1 MGAPH
6 GHRLHFHAHSP
17 VHALSAHTK
26 LIALLAY
33 AVLVVATPAQWW
45 WMFAVWAVAILSVI
59 AVSKVPVSYLA
70 PRMLVEAPF
79 VVFAL
84 VVPFVATGPRVQIL
98 GMSLSQAG
106 LTSAA
111 ILLTKGTLGVLASLT
126 LAATTEPHDLIA
138 GLRRLRFPKA
148 LVDVIANMLRY
159 LDVVTTELTRMRVAL
174 TSRGFTAR
182 NPRHWAVIAR
192 SLGALFVRAYERGER
207 VHLAMLS
214 RGAQ

>member
-1 MGAPH
+1 MASKIRASMKNTTRP
-6 GHRLHFHAHSP
+6 LLLA
-17 VHALSAHTK
+17 VACALSWGT
-26 LIALLAY
+26 ALAEKADRNKPMNIEADALRY
-33 AVLVVATPAQWW
+33 DDLKQVSVFTGRAV
-45 WMFAVWAVAILSVI
+45 
-59 AVSKVPVSYLA
+59 
-70 PRMLVEAPF
+70 
-79 VVFAL
+79 
-84 VVPFVATGPRVQIL
+84 
-98 GMSLSQAG
+98 
-106 LTSAA
+106 
-111 ILLTKGTLGVLASLT
+111 LTKGTLGVLASLT

-207 VHLAMLS
+207 VYLAMAS
-214 RGAQ
+214 RGYAGAMPPLEPGHPHARSAWPAVAAPAVAAMVTAVVAWAVR